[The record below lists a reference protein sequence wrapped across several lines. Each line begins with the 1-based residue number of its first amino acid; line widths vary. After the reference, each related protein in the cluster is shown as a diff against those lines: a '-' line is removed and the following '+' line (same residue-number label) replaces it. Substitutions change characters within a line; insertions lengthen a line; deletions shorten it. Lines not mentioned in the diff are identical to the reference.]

1 MQVSAEDPERPWA
14 EAGVYELAPDLYRIP
29 LPLPDRG
36 LHAVNVYAVVTEQ
49 GLALIDSGQAT
60 EDARAW
66 LERALAA
73 LDRKPADVGVVYTT
87 HMHVDHYTQG
97 IRMRRE
103 HPVEIRLGEIE
114 RPSIERTMNAPEELP
129 PTQEA
134 ALRRAGAGEL
144 VEWYVGFWR
153 LGAEMRHLF
162 ELPDA
167 WMRDGEILT
176 AGRRRLEAVHTPGHT
191 RGHLVFHDAEA
202 AVMFTGDHVLPR
214 ITPSIGFEPV
224 RGERPLADFIGSLH
238 RVRGGPDA
246 MLLPAHGPVAPSVH
260 ARVDELLQHHEQRLA
275 TCAAMVAAGASTGYE
290 VAQRMTWTRR
300 EHPFEALDP
309 FNRLLAIQET
319 LAHLDVLADQG
330 RLTRSVTAD
339 GAAIFTQ

>member
-191 RGHLVFHDAEA
+191 RGHVSFLLDRAGGVLFAGDTAGGGKDGKVTSGPKRAADDPAEQ
-202 AVMFTGDHVLPR
+202 DR
-214 ITPSIGFEPV
+214 
-224 RGERPLADFIGSLH
+224 SLTK
-238 RVRGGPDA
+238 
-246 MLLPAHGPVAPSVH
+246 
-260 ARVDELLQHHEQRLA
+260 LA
-275 TCAAMVAAGASTGYE
+275 THDFEHAVFGHGQAVSGRAVEQFREYAS
-290 VAQRMTWTRR
+290 
-300 EHPFEALDP
+300 ALPND
-309 FNRLLAIQET
+309 
-319 LAHLDVLADQG
+319 
-330 RLTRSVTAD
+330 
-339 GAAIFTQ
+339 